1 MSDKDEPSSK
11 KRAHDAVS
19 ATTSMFATD
28 TSPLTA
34 EVKQYPV
41 QGYPLPQLHQV
52 RREHPDSTL
61 FPIKDYWV
69 WVLPD
74 RIGIKKPMSKILVR
88 QEYHDLL
95 VAILHSIK
103 ARNDIDVQ

>member
-1 MSDKDEPSSK
+1 MSDKEEGSSK

-19 ATTSMFATD
+19 ATTFIYATD
-28 TSPLTA
+28 TSPFTA
-34 EVKQYPV
+34 EVKQYCIE
-41 QGYPLPQLHQV
+41 GRYSLPKLRKVH
-52 RREHPDSTL
+52 RETV
-61 FPIKDYWV
+61 KDDWV

-74 RIGIKKPMSKILVR
+74 KIGPGKPTSEILVR

-103 ARNDIDVQ
+103 VRNNIDA